1 MGHANSIPLPG
12 DWPGAGVSHC
22 GSMRQQGR
30 SSGLLGKAVSHTA
43 PLLSPCWMWTRMQFV
58 RGAVG
63 SHFETMRGSSIGCS
77 QLYCWKS
84 RERKRAWVEG
94 LNLSPLTSSLPLGF
108 LLWNIMPWLC
118 EWVWESVSV
127 TWEESIL
134 THLFNDCILI
144 ITVTKLS
151 SEERET
157 MESMCCPWSS
167 ELSNAYWRG
176 DITTQKATTY

>member
-1 MGHANSIPLPG
+1 MLIPFHFLGIGPG
-12 DWPGAGVSHC
+12 QVWAI
-22 GSMRQQGR
+22 
-30 SSGLLGKAVSHTA
+30 LGQWDNRGEARGFWERAASHTA

-58 RGAVG
+58 PGAAG

-77 QLYCWKS
+77 QLHCWKS

-108 LLWNIMPWLC
+108 LLWNTMPWLC
-118 EWVWESVSV
+118 EWVLESVSV

-134 THLFNDCILI
+134 THLFNDCVLI

-157 MESMCCPWSS
+157 MESMCCPWPS

-176 DITTQKATTY
+176 DITTQKATMY